1 VPPRLELLLGVEG
14 AQNGYPPVIT
24 VGLGGAATELLR
36 DVTSALAPVTAE
48 TAHEMLRRLRSW
60 PLLEGH
66 RGRPAVD
73 VDAVV
78 AALVSLSQA
87 ATELGERL
95 AELEINPL
103 LAHERGATAVDLVLR
118 LN

>member
-1 VPPRLELLLGVEG
+1 
-14 AQNGYPPVIT
+14 
-24 VGLGGAATELLR
+24 
-36 DVTSALAPVTAE
+36 
-48 TAHEMLRRLRSW
+48 
-60 PLLEGH
+60 
-66 RGRPAVD
+66 
-73 VDAVV
+73 
-78 AALVSLSQA
+78 VSLSQA